1 EATAHLGVTFYFM
14 PTNSCNQSTC
24 RINGG
29 FVSSTNG
36 GQTWSTPVKVLGP
49 IRQTGL
55 PSAGGFFLGDYMSTS
70 FGSNGK
76 AYPVFANAT
85 GSSCTLGQITSC
97 HEFMVSPTNG
107 LAALGGTIPA
117 GQRVVASGSAPRPT
131 GRLGAAF

>member
-1 EATAHLGVTFYFM
+1 MM
-14 PTNSCNQSTC
+14 PTNNCNSSTC
-24 RINGG
+24 RISAG
-29 FVSSTNG
+29 FVSSTNA
-36 GQTWSTPVKVLGP
+36 GQTWSAPVKVFGP
-49 IRQTGL
+49 IKQTAL

-85 GSSCTLGQITSC
+85 GSSCVLGQITSC

-117 GQRVVASGSAPRPT
+117 GNKVVATGSAPRPT
-131 GRLGAAF
+131 GRLGTAF